1 MGRKLQVEWQET
13 AAELK
18 SLYHQEKLVARRT
31 RLFALW
37 HLRTG
42 KKQKAVA
49 EMMGISLRILERW
62 VAWYRE
68 GGLAAVL
75 KRIKGYH
82 AQGVASKL
90 TLTQQKALVARVLI
104 GDFRTVW
111 DVIEWV
117 QARWGVTYRYHGMYS
132 LMRKHH
138 LALKVPRPYSE
149 KADQHQQEQWKKG
162 AYSLN

>member
-13 AAELK
+13 ASELQ
-18 SLYHQEKLVARRT
+18 SLYHQEKHVARRT

-68 GGLAAVL
+68 GGLAVVL
-75 KRIKGYH
+75 KRIKGH
-82 AQGVASKL
+82 HVQGVSSKL
-90 TLTQQKALVARVLI
+90 TLVQQKALVARVLM

-117 QARWGVTYRYHGMYS
+117 QARWGVTYRYQGMYS
-132 LMRKHH
+132 LMRKHD
-138 LALKVPRPYSE
+138 LTLKVPRPYSE
-149 KADQHQQEQWKKG
+149 KANKYQQEQWKKG
-162 AYSLN
+162 AYS